1 MPTPNRKPKIVRFT
15 IAIPETTYAAY
26 KEMGALSGM
35 SVSRTIAGWLGDTLD
50 GARMVNIQMAEA
62 KAAPQRVLSNLLAST
77 QGTKE
82 LILRAKEEVR
92 RRDE

>member
-1 MPTPNRKPKIVRFT
+1 
-15 IAIPETTYAAY
+15 
-26 KEMGALSGM
+26 
-35 SVSRTIAGWLGDTLD
+35 
-50 GARMVNIQMAEA
+50 MVNIQMAEA